1 MVAEG
6 KDGATY
12 DDTEIQAALS
22 TLQKLV
28 DTLVSGNASNAIE
41 SFNEIIAFLSSVED
55 SQTLQGILAGLSQN
69 IANVQKAIPTKLSQ
83 LQNDDHTVK
92 DAKYVHTDNNYTASE
107 RQKLAGVAENA
118 NNYSLPSATAERLGG
133 IKTGYANSGK
143 NYKIQ
148 LDSQGNAYVNVPW
161 TDNNTTYA
169 QATSDKLG
177 LVKIGYSTNGKNY
190 PVSLDSGGKMYVNVP
205 WTDTNTTYSNMGA
218 ATANAAG
225 KAGLVPAPGAGKQTS
240 FLRGD
245 GTWVVPTN
253 TTYAKANTTT
263 LGLVMI
269 GYAKNG
275 KNYPVE
281 LDGSGKMFV
290 NVPWTDTNTTYGV
303 VGANGST
310 GLVKNG
316 STVTSAS
323 GYTACPIV
331 GGVPYFKDSYTSA
344 ERQKVADSL
353 RLKEYA
359 DVSDL
364 GKLPATPYNLRYV
377 YTAATPKAIA
387 FANVGSVPE
396 MQEFYLSVKNNTSSK
411 ITQPIPNGSGWQSEE
426 TSLEIE
432 AGKTA
437 GISIKKEHGVMVV
450 RV

>member
-1 MVAEG
+1 M
-6 KDGATY
+6 
-12 DDTEIQAALS
+12 LFRS
-22 TLQKLV
+22 
-28 DTLVSGNASNAIE
+28 
-41 SFNEIIAFLSSVED
+41 
-55 SQTLQGILAGLSQN
+55 
-69 IANVQKAIPTKLSQ
+69 
-83 LQNDDHTVK
+83 
-92 DAKYVHTDNNYTASE
+92 
-107 RQKLAGVAENA
+107 
-118 NNYSLPSATAERLGG
+118 
-133 IKTGYANSGK
+133 
-143 NYKIQ
+143 
-148 LDSQGNAYVNVPW
+148 
-161 TDNNTTYA
+161 A

-331 GGVPYFKDSYTSA
+331 GEIGRASCR
-344 ERQKVADSL
+344 ERV
-353 RLKEYA
+353 
-359 DVSDL
+359 
-364 GKLPATPYNLRYV
+364 
-377 YTAATPKAIA
+377 
-387 FANVGSVPE
+387 
-396 MQEFYLSVKNNTSSK
+396 
-411 ITQPIPNGSGWQSEE
+411 
-426 TSLEIE
+426 
-432 AGKTA
+432 
-437 GISIKKEHGVMVV
+437 
-450 RV
+450 